1 VKPIFFTSFQRKL
14 ESPFFVRLFGR
25 GQRDSSFRWN
35 DVKGVIFATL
45 FLAASPAL
53 ADGLVDNANG
63 YTLDVKGKL
72 IRFTGLLIAKDGTVS
87 RLLDKDDKRPKQPD
101 FRLDARGHTLI
112 PGLIDPGTHLMQTAL
127 GGLVRDANM
136 MGRPIQP
143 RERDAA
149 FALVQPKYLE
159 RGITTV
165 TDLATTTADWNV
177 YRRSGDAGNLR
188 IRILSYAADIDTM
201 MTVAGNRPTP
211 WLYEGRLRLAG
222 LTVTD
227 QEPFDDAR
235 VRNLMSRGAMDG
247 FQIAAEPIGDTAL
260 EHSLAAIEEVAL
272 TYKGDRRWRI
282 HARATVAPLAERLS
296 RTGTLAIPPADETL
310 TNLATYLP
318 ARTRD
323 AARAAFA
330 EDKLGTLIPGAHADF
345 LLFDRDVIALPP
357 AEAGQAR
364 LLETWIGGA
373 RVWTSK

>member
-1 VKPIFFTSFQRKL
+1 MKPISFTSFQRKL
-14 ESPFFVRLFGR
+14 ESPFFARFAGR
-25 GQRDSSFRWN
+25 RQRDSSFRWN
-35 DVKGVIFATL
+35 DGKGVILAAL
-45 FLAASPAL
+45 FLATSPAL

-63 YTLDVKGKL
+63 YTLDAKGKM

-87 RLLDKDDKRPKQPD
+87 KLLEKDDKRPKQPD
-101 FRLDARGHTLI
+101 FRLDAKGRTLI

-149 FALVQPKYLE
+149 FALIQPKYLE

-165 TDLATTTADWNV
+165 TDLATGTADWNV

-211 WLYEGRLRLAG
+211 WLYEGHLRLAG

-235 VRNLMSRGAMDG
+235 VRNMMSRGAMDG

-282 HARATVAPLAERLS
+282 HSRASEAPLAERLA

-310 TNLATYLP
+310 ANLATYLP

-330 EDKLGTLIPGAHADF
+330 EDRLGTLAPGTYADF

-364 LLETWIGGA
+364 LLETWIGGS
-373 RVWTSK
+373 RVWTAK